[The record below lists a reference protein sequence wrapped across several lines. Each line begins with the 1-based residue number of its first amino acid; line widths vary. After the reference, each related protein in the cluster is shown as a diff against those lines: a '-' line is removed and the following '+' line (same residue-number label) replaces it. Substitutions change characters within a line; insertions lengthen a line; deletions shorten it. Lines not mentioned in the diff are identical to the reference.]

1 MDNYNLLRKTIFKRQ
16 MIFEKNGETQS
27 IMNYFNS

>member
-1 MDNYNLLRKTIFKRQ
+1 MDNYNLLRKTIFKQQ
-16 MIFEKNGETQS
+16 MIFEKNGEAQS